1 MAELKTTSETRAA
14 MRKYITEMVEAD
26 SGWSDQN
33 RDQGFL
39 LDDVENLKRDLA
51 EAQKNTWQDITPEN
65 LPKVGGCYLVTL
77 LHPVFPKP
85 MVLMAHFVIF
95 EDGGKWSLDGNWLD
109 KRAIG
114 IIAWMNFPTPFNP
127 PAQEGSNP

>member
-65 LPKVGGCYLVTL
+65 LPRKGDEVGYWSKSGEFVVCSIWNSRNLTYKQWKYGGWKY
-77 LHPVFPKP
+77 LHPINPPVQEPKP
-85 MVLMAHFVIF
+85 
-95 EDGGKWSLDGNWLD
+95 
-109 KRAIG
+109 
-114 IIAWMNFPTPFNP
+114 
-127 PAQEGSNP
+127 